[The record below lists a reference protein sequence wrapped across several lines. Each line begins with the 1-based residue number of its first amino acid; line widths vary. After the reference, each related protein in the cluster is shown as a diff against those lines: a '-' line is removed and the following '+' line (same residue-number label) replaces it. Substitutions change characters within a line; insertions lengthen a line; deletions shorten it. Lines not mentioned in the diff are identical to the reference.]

1 MLLQPAEV
9 VQIAG
14 GNRVCVDARNA
25 QTVLDQTARQTH
37 GSGRCGVVDG
47 NFRIPQKRLCVPQR
61 LLRARFVF
69 CRVIGYVERRAEGLK
84 ISADDLRR
92 VAQGQIQECSAEA
105 VCKRLPARFCRG
117 IVGDVKR
124 GRRHVLIV
132 FIGSALRDIAQ
143 RALRQTNDFDKLGGF
158 IGFKAVSEDVD
169 ACVLRARL

>member
-1 MLLQPAEV
+1 M
-9 VQIAG
+9 
-14 GNRVCVDARNA
+14 
-25 QTVLDQTARQTH
+25 
-37 GSGRCGVVDG
+37 
-47 NFRIPQKRLCVPQR
+47 PQR

-92 VAQGQIQECSAEA
+92 VAQGQIQKRSAEA
-105 VCKRLPARFCRG
+105 VCKRLPARLCRR

-124 GRRHVLIV
+124 GRRHLLIV

-143 RALRQTNDFDKLGGF
+143 RALCQADDFDKFGGF

-169 ACVLRARL
+169 AQILRARL